1 MSEQLE
7 KMQPEIQEKLTSI
20 LTWVEE
26 TAKTAGDFVV
36 EQTPLYI
43 QELLAWNFWY
53 SLIWA
58 VLGIICLSIGLFS
71 VRQLYKNRAEIIN
84 SNDDFPSSALWG
96 FPSFLGIIIGITI
109 FLHNLDWLQITVA
122 PRVWLVE
129 YVGSK
134 L

>member
-26 TAKTAGDFVV
+26 TAKTAGDFAV

-84 SNDDFPSSALWG
+84 SNDD
-96 FPSFLGIIIGITI
+96 
-109 FLHNLDWLQITVA
+109 
-122 PRVWLVE
+122 
-129 YVGSK
+129 
-134 L
+134 